1 MRRLAAHLSPMG
13 RHNKEGLDVV
23 GSQEGVPLMAM
34 TWLYLVVPIQACEGR
49 LCDVN
54 LPVGEENTAEREL
67 TRVAVQGPG

>member
-1 MRRLAAHLSPMG
+1 MG

-23 GSQEGVPLMAM
+23 SSQEGVPLMAV
-34 TWLYLVVPIQACEGR
+34 TWLYLVVPIQAREGR

-54 LPVGEENTAEREL
+54 LPVEEENTAECEL

>member
-1 MRRLAAHLSPMG
+1 MG

-23 GSQEGVPLMAM
+23 GSQEGVPLVAVA
-34 TWLYLVVPIQACEGR
+34 WLYLVVPIQACEGR

-54 LPVGEENTAEREL
+54 LPVGEENTAECEL